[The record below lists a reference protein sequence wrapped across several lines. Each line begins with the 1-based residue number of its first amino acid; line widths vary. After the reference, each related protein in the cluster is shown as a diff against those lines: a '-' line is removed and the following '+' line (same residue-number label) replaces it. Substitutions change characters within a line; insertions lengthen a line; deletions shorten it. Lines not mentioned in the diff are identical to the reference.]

1 VGGEFAGNG
10 EDYGDSSMITQLPEE
25 SRLMYLV
32 RVASEYIGEYPSG
45 TVDYDET
52 TCDGYCLAEDLQIEW
67 GQHMGGE
74 MP

>member
-1 VGGEFAGNG
+1 
-10 EDYGDSSMITQLPEE
+10 MITQLPDE

-32 RVASEYIGEYPSG
+32 RVASEYIGKYAYG

-52 TCDGYCLAEDLQIEW
+52 TCDGYCLTEELQTEW
-67 GQHMGGE
+67 ERVMGRD

>member
-1 VGGEFAGNG
+1 
-10 EDYGDSSMITQLPEE
+10 MITQLPDE

-32 RVASEYIGEYPSG
+32 RVASEYVVKYAYG

-52 TCDGYCLAEDLQIEW
+52 TCDGYCLTEELQTEW
-67 GQHMGGE
+67 ERIMGRD